1 MLIQAT
7 ASGEPRRLL
16 FLTALLAASVTPAAM
31 MLLSVVLN
39 LICRLSAALTSV
51 LNVACVRR
59 RPHAH
64 SGRAAAPRVHAA
76 RLSPARLVSQIVRL
90 STLHD

>member
-7 ASGEPRRLL
+7 ASGERRRLL

-51 LNVACVRR
+51 LNVACACR
-59 RPHAH
+59 RPFTPAA
-64 SGRAAAPRVHAA
+64 GARPRRAALP
-76 RLSPARLVSQIVRL
+76 PG
-90 STLHD
+90 